1 MSASYCFICDAPYDA
16 DFVEHDPTTN
26 TCEEY

>member
-1 MSASYCFICDAPYDA
+1 MSASYCFICDKPYDA
-16 DFVEHDPTTN
+16 DYVKHDKTTN